1 MVEVVDA
8 AEADLVETDIDYFAG
23 RLVVV
28 EETGV
33 EVVVVV
39 VVVVEQT
46 DSLEVE
52 DVDEIEQTV
61 VGIVERRVAGIEA
74 SASAEALTH

>member
-33 EVVVVV
+33 EVVV

>member
-8 AEADLVETDIDYFAG
+8 AEANLVETDIDYFAG

-33 EVVVVV
+33 EVVV

-61 VGIVERRVAGIEA
+61 VGIVERRVAGTEA